1 MISVRLAEDSECDV
15 AVIGGGP
22 AGAATAAHLAG
33 RGIDVTVIDHKPFP
47 RDKVCGD
54 FVGPVALVELERL
67 GTTGAGG
74 YRTSNIVREAALYLD
89 GKPLIVRSIPEV
101 PGLPP
106 HGRVVRRMQLD
117 AWIMETARSAG
128 ASVLE
133 RHRVAGF
140 ERDRRGVVLT
150 VAGPGGRSSSLRARA
165 VVGADG
171 SNSQMARVLRRESLR
186 KDKRIIAVRGYYRG
200 IRGPADRADLYFS
213 ARSFPGYYWLF
224 PTGPGE
230 ANVGVGMVLRTV
242 PPTDEHLRELLLA
255 LVRDDPSL
263 RDRIGDGEL
272 EGKILGWPLTTYD
285 PGLAITADRMLLV
298 GDAAGLI
305 NPLNGEG
312 IQYAL
317 LSARWAAEVLEE
329 GLAHDRLSRRALRPY
344 PATVERHLRYD
355 MALAQMIVQL
365 IRNRSLNAV
374 WLRALRILVGRSKVD
389 PDFAYTAGGIL
400 SGLLPA
406 SDAVSRRMLL
416 GALEQAAMSLGIDA
430 GVAVFRARK
439 TPPALGLPVLRTGY
453 QVAYDTALAPRE
465 TLEWAGSLP
474 GTALELA
481 SQVARGTLAGKP
493 PAQISRSTM

>member
-1 MISVRLAEDSECDV
+1 MITVRLAEDAACDV
-15 AVIGGGP
+15 AVVGGGP
-22 AGAATAAHLAG
+22 GGAATAAHLAG
-33 RGIDVTVIDHKPFP
+33 RGVDVTVIDHKPFP

-67 GTTGAGG
+67 GTTRVSG

-89 GKPLIVRSIPEV
+89 GKQLIVRSMPEV

-106 HGRVVRRMQLD
+106 HGRVVPRMQLD
-117 AWIMETARSAG
+117 SWILDTARDAG
-128 ASVLE
+128 AGVME
-133 RHRVAGF
+133 RHRVTGF
-140 ERDRRGVVLT
+140 ERDRRGIVLT
-150 VAGPGGRSSSLRARA
+150 LSEPDGHSSTLRARA

-171 SNSQMARVLRRESLR
+171 SNSQMARVLRHASLR
-186 KDKRIIAVRGYYRG
+186 RDKRIIAVRGYYRG
-200 IRGPADRADLYFS
+200 ISGPADRADLYFS
-213 ARSFPGYYWLF
+213 GRSFPGYYWLF
-224 PTGPGE
+224 PTAPGE

-242 PPTDEHLRELLLA
+242 PPTDAHLRELLTA
-255 LVRDDPSL
+255 LVRDDPAL
-263 RDRIGDGEL
+263 RRRIGEGEL
-272 EGKILGWPLTTYD
+272 AGKIVGWPLTTYD
-285 PGLAITADRMLLV
+285 PGLAITGERMLLV

-329 GLAHDRLSRRALRPY
+329 ALARDRLSARALRPY
-344 PATVERHLRYD
+344 AAAVERHLRYD

-374 WLRALRILVGRSKVD
+374 WLRALRILVGRSRLD
-389 PDFAYTAGGIL
+389 PEFAHTAGGIL
-400 SGLLPA
+400 AGLLPA

-439 TPPALGLPVLRTGY
+439 TPPALGVPVVRAGY
-453 QVAYDTALAPRE
+453 QVAYDTALAPRA
-465 TLEWAGSLP
+465 TLEWVTSLP
-474 GTALELA
+474 GSALELA
-481 SQVARGTLAGKP
+481 GQVARGTIAGKP
-493 PAQISRSTM
+493 PSQISRSTM